1 MLWGEDDGIY
11 KIWYNVFC
19 FLVAAAVAKENEK
32 GEYIKGRRN
41 LLICVWIISLIE
53 WNDHFLYKMIY
64 FVFIIAYF
72 VIYKKNRNAIN
83 LWAKFNLIFLIVVY
97 IKKVYCN

>member
-83 LWAKFNLIFLIVVY
+83 LWAKFNLIFLIIICVN
-97 IKKVYCN
+97 KVYCN